1 MWFNLWT
8 WVFLQYS
15 SVFQT
20 VYSVPHP
27 VFLLEGPPP
36 GKKTPLETLD
46 NPEFEKRMRAHNGD
60 MLRASIEDPYETEI
74 RVGRAPY
81 MRAKIIEA
89 LIDAVSTLKP
99 SAIRHAWNCCHLY
112 PFYGSPNYSKEE
124 KRIFIKPP
132 EVAQG

>member
-1 MWFNLWT
+1 
-8 WVFLQYS
+8 
-15 SVFQT
+15 VFQT

-81 MRAKIIEA
+81 MWAKIIEA
-89 LIDAVSTLKP
+89 LMDPLRHSMHGTAVICIRSMDLQTTVRRKSESLSSHLKSHKDDGIDAPSESCSKP
-99 SAIRHAWNCCHLY
+99 LPLC
-112 PFYGSPNYSKEE
+112 
-124 KRIFIKPP
+124 
-132 EVAQG
+132 